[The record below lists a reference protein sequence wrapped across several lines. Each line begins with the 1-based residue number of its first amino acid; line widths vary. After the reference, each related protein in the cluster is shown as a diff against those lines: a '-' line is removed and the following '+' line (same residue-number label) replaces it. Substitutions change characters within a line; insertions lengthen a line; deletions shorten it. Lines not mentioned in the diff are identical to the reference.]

1 MSLAPDSL
9 FTLLAHPS
17 RLRALLLLV
26 QEGELCV
33 CELTHALGVSQP
45 MISRHLAQLRE
56 AAVVRHR
63 REGLWVHYSLHPD
76 LPAWVRRVLV
86 ETARAV
92 NGQAPY
98 SDDRAALA
106 GMPDRPPMRCCG

>member
-1 MSLAPDSL
+1 MTLQPDAL
-9 FTLLAHPS
+9 FAALAHPL
-17 RLRALLLLV
+17 RLRALLLLAR
-26 QEGELCV
+26 EGELCV

-56 AAVVRHR
+56 AGVVRDR

-76 LPAWVRRVLV
+76 LPAWAHRVLEDTRRGV
-86 ETARAV
+86 AD
-92 NGQAPY
+92 QAPFR
-98 SDDRAALA
+98 DDHAALK